1 MTPEQWHRIEELC
14 LAALEKPPA
23 DRSEFVARTCGD
35 DQELQHHVERLIA
48 SYEQTGSFLENP
60 QRSAAL
66 HILAAQLRTEQRL
79 GGLAI
84 GQTISHYR
92 ILGKLGGGGMGV
104 VYKAE
109 DTRLHRFV
117 ALKFLP
123 GETAHDPAALERFQ
137 REAEA
142 ASALNHPNICTVY
155 DIGEQAGEH
164 FIAMEF
170 MDGKTLK
177 HTIEGKPLPLEQVLG
192 LGIQIADGLD
202 AAHAKGIIHRDMK
215 PANIFVTERG
225 HAKILDFGLAK
236 LAPRTG
242 LPAGATM
249 GLTSPGL
256 IVGTVAYMSPEQ
268 VRGEELDART
278 DLFSFG
284 AVLYEMATGQ
294 VAFNGNT
301 SGIVFDAILNKG
313 PTPPAHSKPGLP
325 PQLGQIINKALEKDR
340 RLRYQTASDLRA
352 DLQRMKRDT
361 DSARIS
367 ALSGVSRTGAKP
379 RSSRKATLTTGG
391 VVLAALLALGAWFA
405 VLRPRG
411 GAIDSL
417 AVLPFVNSRTDPS
430 TEYLSDGITESIINN
445 LSQLPTLR
453 VMARSTVFRYKGK
466 EADAQKVG
474 QELGVGAVLTGRLL
488 ERGDTLIVQTELVD
502 VSKGTQL
509 WGAQYN
515 RRAGDLLTVQED
527 ISREIS
533 ERLRLRLTSE
543 EKTHLTKR
551 PTTNNEA
558 YQLYLQGRYWGYKR
572 NPEALQKGL
581 QFFQQA
587 VDTDPRYALAYV
599 GIADSYSLLAF
610 FGVGDALPPREAMP
624 KAKAAALKALELDP
638 TLGEAHA
645 SLGFVLTNYD
655 WDFPAAEKEF
665 KRAIELN
672 PAYPQAHS
680 FYAVHLTAVG
690 RMEEAIAELHRG
702 LELDPF
708 VLIIHHY
715 LARTLYYAQRKDEA
729 IAEERR
735 ILEMDP
741 NFFPAHNLL
750 GMMLLEK
757 GEKEEGLAELRK
769 ALELSHGAL
778 ISLANLGYA
787 QGVTGHRAE
796 AVKTLE
802 RLSELSRQRYIPSYY
817 FAIVYAGLGQKDQAF
832 AWLEKAYQERSN
844 YVVFLKVIESMAPL
858 RSDPRLQELVG
869 RIGPPP

>member
-14 LAALEKPPA
+14 LAAMEQPPA

-35 DQELQHHVERLIA
+35 DEELQHHVMRLIA

-66 HILAAQLRTEQRL
+66 HVLAGQLKAEQL
-79 GGLAI
+79 QGGLAT
-84 GQTISHYR
+84 GHTISHYR
-92 ILGKLGGGGMGV
+92 IIGKLGGGGMGV

-123 GETAHDPAALERFQ
+123 GEMAHDPAALERFR

-155 DIGEQAGEH
+155 DIGEQDGEH

-177 HTIEGKPLPLEQVLG
+177 HTIECKPLPLEQVLD

-202 AAHAKGIIHRDMK
+202 AAHAKGIIHRDMN

-242 LPAGATM
+242 LPAGTTV

-256 IVGTVAYMSPEQ
+256 VLGTVAYMSPEQ

-284 AVLYEMATGQ
+284 AVLYEMATGH
-294 VAFNGNT
+294 VAFTGNT
-301 SGIVFDAILNKG
+301 SGIIFDAILNKG
-313 PTPPAHSKPGLP
+313 PTLPALLKPCLP
-325 PQLGQIINKALEKDR
+325 PQLAQIINKALEKDR
-340 RLRYQTASDLRA
+340 KMRYQTASDLRA
-352 DLQRMKRDT
+352 DLQRLKRET
-361 DSARIS
+361 DSVRVS
-367 ALSGVSRTGAKP
+367 ELSGVISAGAKP
-379 RSSRKATLTTGG
+379 RWRRRTAGG
-391 VVLAALLALGAWFA
+391 VALAALLALGAWFA

-417 AVLPFVNSRTDPS
+417 AVLPFVNTSADPN
-430 TEYLSDGITESIINN
+430 TEYLSDGITESVINN

-502 VSKGTQL
+502 ASKGTQL

-515 RRAGDLLTVQED
+515 RRAGDLLAVQED

-558 YQLYLQGRYWGYKR
+558 YQLYLQGRYWWNKR

-587 VDTDPRYALAYV
+587 VDKDPRYALAYV
-599 GIADSYSLLAF
+599 GIADSYSMLAF

-624 KAKAAALKALELDP
+624 KAKAAALKALEMDP
-638 TLGEAHA
+638 TLGEAHV

-672 PAYPQAHS
+672 PAYPSAHS
-680 FYAVHLTAVG
+680 LYAVHLTAVG
-690 RMEEAIAELHRG
+690 RMEEAVVELHRA

-708 VLIIHHY
+708 ALVTRHY
-715 LARTLYYAQRKDEA
+715 LARTLYYAQRSDEA

-735 ILEMDP
+735 VLEMDP
-741 NFFPAHNLL
+741 NFFLAHNFL
-750 GMMLLEK
+750 GLMLLEK
-757 GEKEEGLAELRK
+757 GQKEEGLTEFRK

-778 ISLANLGYA
+778 IPLANLGYA
-787 QGVTGHRAE
+787 QGVMGHRAE
-796 AVKTLE
+796 AVETLE
-802 RLSELSRQRYIPSYY
+802 RLRELSRQRYIPSYY

-844 YVVFLKVIESMAPL
+844 YVLFLKAIETMVPL

-869 RIGPPP
+869 RIGLPP

>member
-1 MTPEQWHRIEELC
+1 MSASGMAT
-14 LAALEKPPA
+14 
-23 DRSEFVARTCGD
+23 RS
-35 DQELQHHVERLIA
+35 
-48 SYEQTGSFLENP
+48 
-60 QRSAAL
+60 
-66 HILAAQLRTEQRL
+66 QLV
-79 GGLAI
+79 

-92 ILGKLGGGGMGV
+92 IVEKLGGGGMGV

-123 GETAHDPAALERFQ
+123 GEMAHDPTALDRFR

-242 LPAGATM
+242 LLAAATM

-268 VRGEELDART
+268 VRGEELDVRT

-284 AVLYEMATGQ
+284 AVLYEMSTGQ
-294 VAFNGNT
+294 VAFSGNT

-313 PTPPAHSKPGLP
+313 PTPPAHSKPSLL

-367 ALSGVSRTGAKP
+367 ALSGVSSTGAKP

-610 FGVGDALPPREAMP
+610 FGVGDTVPPREAMP

-787 QGVTGHRAE
+787 QGVTGQRAE

>member
-1 MTPEQWHRIEELC
+1 
-14 LAALEKPPA
+14 
-23 DRSEFVARTCGD
+23 
-35 DQELQHHVERLIA
+35 
-48 SYEQTGSFLENP
+48 
-60 QRSAAL
+60 
-66 HILAAQLRTEQRL
+66 
-79 GGLAI
+79 
-84 GQTISHYR
+84 
-92 ILGKLGGGGMGV
+92 
-104 VYKAE
+104 
-109 DTRLHRFV
+109 
-117 ALKFLP
+117 
-123 GETAHDPAALERFQ
+123 
-137 REAEA
+137 
-142 ASALNHPNICTVY
+142 
-155 DIGEQAGEH
+155 
-164 FIAMEF
+164 

-177 HTIEGKPLPLEQVLG
+177 HTIEGKPLPLEQVLD

-294 VAFNGNT
+294 VAFSGNT

-367 ALSGVSRTGAKP
+367 ALSGVSSTGAKP

-610 FGVGDALPPREAMP
+610 FGVGDTVPPREAMP

-787 QGVTGHRAE
+787 QGVTGQRAE

-802 RLSELSRQRYIPSYY
+802 HLSELSRQRYIPSYY